1 METFLAIEGK
11 ASAGSVPASDRAGKS
26 RSALVIQVLGRRPC
40 QEWRLRYHG
49 NETTPYLFHIATFAI

>member
-26 RSALVIQVLGRRPC
+26 RSALVIQVLGRRHV
-40 QEWRLRYHG
+40 RNG
-49 NETTPYLFHIATFAI
+49 G